1 MTPLLC
7 ESFLLVFAVAF
18 STQLM
23 MGQPAVALVSDPAFL
38 AKALLI
44 TFLCQLCLYYAD
56 FYDFSAVTDVPDTVI
71 RLMGSLGV
79 TSLLLAL
86 LYFWFPTLI
95 PGRGVFV
102 LAAGLAIT
110 FVVGWRVGFFWLT
123 SRVGPR
129 ERLLIVGTKPG
140 AVALAREL
148 IARRLEFGAEIVG
161 FVEPEAGCLASG
173 VPAPGVIGEINDIPR
188 LVDERKVDRVVVS
201 LSDARGKLPMDT
213 LLTMKLSGVTFDHL
227 ASVYEEYTGKIALEN
242 LRPSWLIFSSG
253 FRKPTLYVFSKRA
266 LDITAASVG
275 LVLASTLMAIVAL
288 AVKLTSK
295 GPVLYHQQRTGL
307 NGRAFTVHKFRTM
320 CQDAEANTGPTWAT
334 TADPRIT
341 RVGAFLRKTRLDEV
355 PQLWN
360 VLCGE
365 MSIVG
370 PRPERP
376 EFVRELTEQIPY
388 YGQRHSVKPGVTG
401 WAQVRYTYGASI
413 EDTMEKLQYDLF
425 YIKNAS
431 IGLDLFVLFTTVKI
445 VLLRRGA
452 R

>member
-1 MTPLLC
+1 M
-7 ESFLLVFAVAF
+7 AF
-18 STQLM
+18 SSQLM
-23 MGQPAVALVSDPAFL
+23 MGQRATALVSDPSFL

-56 FYDFSAVTDVPDTVI
+56 FYDFSAVADVPDTVI

-79 TSLLLAL
+79 TSLLLAV

-102 LAAGLAIT
+102 LASGLAIA
-110 FVVGWRVGFFWLT
+110 FVAGWRVGFIWLT

-148 IARRLEFGAEIVG
+148 IARRLEFGVEIVG
-161 FVEPEAGCLASG
+161 FVEPEAGCLACG
-173 VPAPGVIGEINDIPR
+173 VPTPGVIGEIDDIPR
-188 LVDERKVDRVVVS
+188 LVEERKVDRVVVS
-201 LSDARGKLPMDT
+201 LADARGKLPMDA
-213 LLTMKLSGVTFDHL
+213 LLTMKLNGVTFDHL

-253 FRKPTLYVFSKRA
+253 FRKPAMFVFSKRA
-266 LDITAASVG
+266 LDITAASIG
-275 LVLASTLMAIVAL
+275 LVLASPLMAIVAL

-307 NGRAFTVHKFRTM
+307 NGRPFTVHKFRTM
-320 CQDAEANTGPTWAT
+320 CQDAEAKTGPTWAT
-334 TADPRIT
+334 AADPRIT

-365 MSIVG
+365 MSVVG